1 MQTNPYSF
9 GSMTWKF
16 FMLGVRLTV
25 RTLARLGPIAEKWD
39 RALTP
44 DEHLNNHQIQRR
56 DTIVIPASEVK
67 IIEENGSKNTLG
79 SKS

>member
-25 RTLARLGPIAEKWD
+25 RTLARLGPIAERWD

-44 DEHLNNHQIQRR
+44 DEYLNKHQIQRR
-56 DTIVIPASEVK
+56 DNIVIPISEVE
-67 IIEENGSKNTLG
+67 IIEESTSKNTHG
-79 SKS
+79 E